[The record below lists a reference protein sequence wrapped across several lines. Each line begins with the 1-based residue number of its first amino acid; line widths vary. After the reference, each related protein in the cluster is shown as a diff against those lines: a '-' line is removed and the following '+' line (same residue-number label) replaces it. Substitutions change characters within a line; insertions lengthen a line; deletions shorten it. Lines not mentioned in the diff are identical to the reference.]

1 MKTKHVKTYSQF
13 LESKNNN
20 DSEHIDESKLGEI
33 ARNLYKKGTDFTKS
47 VIQGAKREGK
57 ETVQAVEILRKM
69 IKGEDVSDKEIKFF
83 KAQSVDLFK
92 VLPLIA
98 IQAIPVPI
106 PITPLLIVL
115 GKKYGFSVLPNS
127 HEKIKLDE
135 E

>member
-1 MKTKHVKTYSQF
+1 MKHVKTYSQF

-20 DSEHIDESKLGEI
+20 GTEHIDESKLGEI

-47 VIQGAKREGK
+47 VIQAAKREGK

-69 IKGEDVSDKEIKFF
+69 IKGEDVSNKEIQFL

-92 VLPLIA
+92 VIPLVA
-98 IQAIPVPI
+98 IQAIPIPI

-115 GKKYGFSVLPNS
+115 GKKYRFSVLPNS

>member
-1 MKTKHVKTYSQF
+1 MKHVKTYSQF

-92 VLPLIA
+92 VIPLVA
-98 IQAIPVPI
+98 ISSIPIPVPI
-106 PITPLLIVL
+106 TPLIIVL

>member
-1 MKTKHVKTYSQF
+1 MKHVKTYSQF

-69 IKGEDVSDKEIKFF
+69 IKGEEVTDNEIKFF

-92 VLPLIA
+92 VIPLVA
-98 IQAIPVPI
+98 ISSIPIPI

>member
-1 MKTKHVKTYSQF
+1 MKHVKTYSQF

-20 DSEHIDESKLGEI
+20 DSEHIDESKLSEI

-57 ETVQAVEILRKM
+57 ETAQAVEILRKM
-69 IKGEDVSDKEIKFF
+69 IKGEEVSDKEIQFF
-83 KAQSVDLFK
+83 KAQSIDLFK
-92 VLPLIA
+92 VIPLVA
-98 IQAIPVPI
+98 ISSIPVPI

>member
-1 MKTKHVKTYSQF
+1 MKYRKTYAQF
-13 LESKNNN
+13 LENKNTNGT
-20 DSEHIDESKLGEI
+20 EHIDESKLGEI

-57 ETVQAVEILRKM
+57 ETVQAIEILRKM
-69 IKGEDVSDKEIKFF
+69 IKGEDVSDKEIQFF

-92 VLPLIA
+92 VIPLVA
-98 IQAIPVPI
+98 ISSIPVPV

>member
-1 MKTKHVKTYSQF
+1 MKYRKTYAQF
-13 LESKNNN
+13 LENKNTN
-20 DSEHIDESKLGEI
+20 DTEHIDESKLGEI

-69 IKGEDVSDKEIKFF
+69 IKGEDVSDKEIQFF

-92 VLPLIA
+92 VIPLVA
-98 IQAIPVPI
+98 ISSIPVPV

>member
-1 MKTKHVKTYSQF
+1 MKHVKTYSQF

-69 IKGEDVSDKEIKFF
+69 IPLEFKCCLIIYFEEIRFYK
-83 KAQSVDLFK
+83 S
-92 VLPLIA
+92 I
-98 IQAIPVPI
+98 
-106 PITPLLIVL
+106 
-115 GKKYGFSVLPNS
+115 
-127 HEKIKLDE
+127 
-135 E
+135 

>member
-1 MKTKHVKTYSQF
+1 MKHVKTYSQF

-69 IKGEDVSDKEIKFF
+69 IKGEEVTDNEIKFF

-92 VLPLIA
+92 VIPLVA
-98 IQAIPVPI
+98 ISSIPIPV

>member
-1 MKTKHVKTYSQF
+1 MKHVKTYSQF

-69 IKGEDVSDKEIKFF
+69 IKGEEVTDNEIRFF

-92 VLPLIA
+92 VIPLVA
-98 IQAIPVPI
+98 ISSIPIPI

>member
-1 MKTKHVKTYSQF
+1 MKYVKTYAQF
-13 LESKNNN
+13 LESKQVNV
-20 DSEHIDESKLGEI
+20 DHIDESKLGEI

-57 ETVQAVEILRKM
+57 ETAQAVNILRKM
-69 IKGEDVSDKEIKFF
+69 IKGEDVSDKERMFF
-83 KAQSVDLFK
+83 KAQSVDLIR
-92 VLPLIA
+92 VIPLVA
-98 IQAIPVPI
+98 ISSIPIPV

-127 HEKIKLDE
+127 HEKIVLDE

>member
-1 MKTKHVKTYSQF
+1 MKHVKTYSQF

-57 ETVQAVEILRKM
+57 ETVQAIEILRKM
-69 IKGEDVSDKEIKFF
+69 IKGEDVSDKEIQFF

-92 VLPLIA
+92 VIPLVA
-98 IQAIPVPI
+98 ISSIPVPV

>member
-1 MKTKHVKTYSQF
+1 MKHVKTYSQF
-13 LESKNNN
+13 LESKNTNGT
-20 DSEHIDESKLGEI
+20 EHIDESKLGEI

-57 ETVQAVEILRKM
+57 ETVQAIEILRKM
-69 IKGEDVSDKEIKFF
+69 IKGEDVSDKEIQFF

-92 VLPLIA
+92 VIPLVA
-98 IQAIPVPI
+98 ISSIPVPV

>member
-1 MKTKHVKTYSQF
+1 MKHVKTYSQF

-20 DSEHIDESKLGEI
+20 DSEDIDESKLGEI

-69 IKGEDVSDKEIKFF
+69 IKGEEVTDNEIRFF

-92 VLPLIA
+92 VIPLVA
-98 IQAIPVPI
+98 ISSIPIPI

>member
-1 MKTKHVKTYSQF
+1 MKYTKTYGQF
-13 LESKNNN
+13 LESKNN
-20 DSEHIDESKLGEI
+20 SELDHLDESKLGEI

>member
-1 MKTKHVKTYSQF
+1 MKHVKTYSQF

-69 IKGEDVSDKEIKFF
+69 IKGEDVSDKELKFF

-98 IQAIPVPI
+98 IQAIPVPV

>member
-1 MKTKHVKTYSQF
+1 MKHVKTYSQF
-13 LESKNNN
+13 LESKNNI

-69 IKGEDVSDKEIKFF
+69 IKGEEVTDNEIKFF

-92 VLPLIA
+92 VIPLVA
-98 IQAIPVPI
+98 ISSIPIPI